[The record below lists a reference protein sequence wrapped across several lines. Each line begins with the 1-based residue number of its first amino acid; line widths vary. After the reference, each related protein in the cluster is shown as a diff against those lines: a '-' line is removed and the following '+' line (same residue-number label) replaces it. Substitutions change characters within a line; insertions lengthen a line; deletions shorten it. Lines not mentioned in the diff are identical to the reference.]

1 MKPRQ
6 PKAKPVKIADGPWQP
21 CQTWEA
27 ADAVAIQALFQ
38 GVASDYQQ
46 KRAINFITNDLCALP
61 FLAFDPANQR
71 NTDFALGKQ
80 SVGHA
85 IVRLMRLNVKELTK
99 ETEQ

>member
-1 MKPRQ
+1 MPR
-6 PKAKPVKIADGPWQP
+6 KAKIAGSPWID

-27 ADAVAIQALFQ
+27 PDASAIQALFR
-38 GVASDYQQ
+38 GDANEVQQ

-61 FLAFDPANQR
+61 FLAYDQKNQR

-85 IVRLMRLNVKELTK
+85 IVRLMRLNVSQFTK
-99 ETEQ
+99 ETTG